1 MSPSVLFFWGVFGL
15 ILCCLAGLRSWQ
27 CSALPSAAI
36 WHQTRVIGERK
47 GVTEGTSVL
56 LSVLSL
62 CSLVDPSLWQS
73 HWAQQGFGISRGAKG
88 ESPWLCGNRCI
99 NPAAGEELGVF
110 FMQAVTVTNKGRK
123 KQ

>member
-1 MSPSVLFFWGVFGL
+1 MLPGWFTQ
-15 ILCCLAGLRSWQ
+15 LAVQ
-27 CSALPSAAI
+27 CPAKRCDLAPNEGH
-36 WHQTRVIGERK
+36 WRK
-47 GVTEGTSVL
+47 EGVTEGTSVL